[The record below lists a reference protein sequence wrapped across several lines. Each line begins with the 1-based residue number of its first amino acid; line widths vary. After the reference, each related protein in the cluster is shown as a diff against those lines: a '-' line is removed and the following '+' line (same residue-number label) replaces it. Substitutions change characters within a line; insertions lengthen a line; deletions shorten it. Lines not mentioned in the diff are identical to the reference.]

1 MLDIN
6 TSEASASLRRVPLW
20 LVGSDGTT
28 PPITQAGG
36 QPQINWLPR
45 GVATVNTAATLSA
58 ISVNAGEYYVELSAS
73 EVSCPGTAAVH
84 YRSATALPNST
95 YFKLVKFDSNDSMR
109 LGLFALPNAAAE
121 AAGGLITRG
130 TGTGQLNVSAGSIGI
145 LAATH
150 SGVTIQ
156 GLSNYAN
163 ISNVTIA
170 AGTYSNV
177 TVRIE
182 PVSYSGAT
190 VGVGNIAAGAYSGV
204 TVEVSN
210 IAQSARSLIADDFLL
225 RDIASGSHG
234 GRSVQDGL
242 RVLRNRV
249 EISGS
254 TGTVYTEDDTTS
266 AFTFSVTTTAD
277 TSLIAGINPAGP

>member
-1 MLDIN
+1 M
-6 TSEASASLRRVPLW
+6 W

-36 QPQINWLPR
+36 QPQINWVPR
-45 GVATVNTAATLSA
+45 GTVTVNTAATLSA
-58 ISVNAGEYYVELSAS
+58 VSVNAGEYYVELSAS
-73 EVSCPGTAAVH
+73 EVSCPGVASVQ

-95 YFKLVKFDSNDSMR
+95 YFKCVKYDSNDSVR
-109 LGLFALPNAAAE
+109 LGLFALPNAAA
-121 AAGGLITRG
+121 AASGGLITVG
-130 TGTGQLNVSAGSIGI
+130 TGTGQLNVSAGSVGI

-170 AGTYSNV
+170 PGTYSNV
-177 TVRIE
+177 TVRLDI
-182 PVSYSGAT
+182 VSYSGAT
-190 VGVGNIAAGAYSGV
+190 IGVGNIAPGTYSGV
-204 TVEVSN
+204 SIEVMN
-210 IAQSARSLIADDFLL
+210 TAQSVRSLIADDFL
-225 RDIASGSHG
+225 RRNIAGGSAG
-234 GRSVQDGL
+234 GRSVQDAL